1 MEYFIQPGVFDGDR
15 RQRYFQHQK
24 STAGSGD
31 DPNAYFT
38 AAVVGSVLFA
48 AASWGGLLLFEKPIL
63 RFLGEDS
70 SLLSLVITYMKPILY
85 VLPVFSQ
92 SGACHY
98 SYLRRL
104 VFAAAVQYFL
114 HLLFSV
120 DLKNEGGIYRF
131 RRARAFRPRGFHPAL
146 PLCFGCSS
154 VWLPMPLTELVRD
167 KSHPRAAGLTS
178 APPQCYTFLQNGKFR
193 EFCEI

>member
-1 MEYFIQPGVFDGDR
+1 MEYYIQSGVFDGDR

-38 AAVVGSVLFA
+38 AAVLGSVLFA
-48 AASWGGLLLFEKPIL
+48 AASRGGLLLFEKPIL

-70 SLLSLVITYMKPILY
+70 SLLSLAFTYMKPILY
-85 VLPVFSQ
+85 VMPVFSR

-104 VFAAAVQYFL
+104 IFAAAVQYFL

-120 DLKNEGGIYRF
+120 DLKIEGGIYHF

-154 VWLPMPLTELVRD
+154 VLACHVADGACNGALRCRTDAKVYRGGIKPYP
-167 KSHPRAAGLTS
+167 
-178 APPQCYTFLQNGKFR
+178 APQA
-193 EFCEI
+193 